1 MAATRIVPEIRNT
14 QGRNVMRG
22 RTAGDSIETLPSVR
36 GFTHAAGD
44 LASRK
49 VWLPKAIYDALPF
62 FYFVAGIGAFLA
74 TVYINAWFW
83 VLPHYVLFSVAC
95 LHLSIAVFRRRDRA
109 RGDDS
114 DERPSS

>member
-1 MAATRIVPEIRNT
+1 MS
-14 QGRNVMRG
+14 G
-22 RTAGDSIETLPSVR
+22 RTASDQIDTLPTGKNFSH
-36 GFTHAAGD
+36 TAGSF
-44 LASRK
+44 ATRK

-62 FYFVAGIGAFLA
+62 FYFFAGVSAFLA

-95 LHLSIAVFRRRDRA
+95 LHLSIAVFRRRDKV

-114 DERPSS
+114 RPPTTP